1 MSADRWIKIA
11 LSGHMAWLLV
21 ILYIMLSIPV
31 AKSVGFEVIN
41 ASTRLEDGIYH
52 LNAHVSYNFSK
63 PALDAL
69 ENGVPLTVELA
80 MEVRRK
86 RHWFWNQKVYTIRQR
101 FRLEYHAISRQYLV
115 NNLNSG
121 ERRSFP
127 RMQTALD
134 FIEKINDF
142 PLIEQSLLSKNE
154 MYQGALRIVLDTEL
168 LPAPLHL
175 FTYLSNDWQLNSQWY
190 IWPL

>member
-1 MSADRWIKIA
+1 MSADRWIEIT
-11 LSGHMAWLLV
+11 LSRHMVWLLV
-21 ILYIMLSIPV
+21 ILYIMFSMPV

-41 ASTRLEDGIYH
+41 ASTRLENGMYH
-52 LNAHVSYNFSK
+52 LNAQVSYDFSK
-63 PALDAL
+63 SALDAL

-86 RHWFWNQKVYTIRQR
+86 RPWFWDRTVYTIRQR
-101 FRLEYHAISRQYLV
+101 FRLEYHALSRQYLI

-127 RMQTALD
+127 GRQTALNS
-134 FIEKINDF
+134 IQKINDF
-142 PLIEQSLLSKNE
+142 PMIEQSLLAKNE
-154 MYQGALRIVLDTEL
+154 RYQGALRIVLDTEL
-168 LPAPLHL
+168 LPAPLRL